1 VRTGRRLLSKSRYV
15 MILSP
20 FYGLP
25 LLLRL
30 LFGDEKLLLELSES
44 THDDPI
50 LRFLT
55 LIPPFLLS

>member
-1 VRTGRRLLSKSRYV
+1 
-15 MILSP
+15 MILCP

-25 LLLRL
+25 LRL
-30 LFGDEKLLLELSES
+30 HLFLGDEKLLLELSES

-55 LIPPFLLS
+55 LIPIFCCHSRLNYLVFEANTLR